1 VPYVGFIEVSPNE
14 RISVKKFDGSNWVY
28 VGVSNFSISDA
39 KDIKIF
45 IDNNIIY
52 AAYIDKSTQTI
63 SVYKYNGTAWSVLGS
78 TNISGGSASYL
89 SLTVDNTGTPF
100 VAFQDSGSPYKLS
113 VMKFNGTNWT
123 FVGTRGITSS
133 TAEYISIKTFGGE
146 PYVTFMDASLGSKT
160 SVMKYNGT
168 SWIPVG
174 NLGFSNSE
182 SSNQKLFIN
191 TNGNLYVTFNEFNS
205 PWNTVVMMWDGG
217 GSWKTVGPYGV
228 ADGSTVEPF
237 IHIADV
243 PYVIY
248 KESGT
253 ALVVKKFLNF

>member
-1 VPYVGFIEVSPNE
+1 MPYVGFIEVSPNE